1 MRSIVLALFAITIII
16 VVLMPDESSG
26 SPARFRG
33 KVSRF
38 GRKGRSRSPFRR
50 GIGSFRR
57 SGRRRNTG
65 LFQARRGRTLLTKP
79 VSRRRRPFVRK
90 PVSRRGRIFSS
101 RVVPRRGRTFPSQ
114 DVLPPQSPEPIAS
127 PDYSEDL
134 TDNTSQDYSQDYDGS
149 GDDTAG
155 EATASADVPHWCN
168 PSHSMG
174 SWMNFSKLRRWCSD
188 NGYSKFGPYGGVP
201 ASGGSGNNDY
211 DGSGSDYDESID
223 RLDTNA
229 DVDGNAVE
237 QTLTDDDYEY

>member
-1 MRSIVLALFAITIII
+1 M
-16 VVLMPDESSG
+16 
-26 SPARFRG
+26 
-33 KVSRF
+33 
-38 GRKGRSRSPFRR
+38 
-50 GIGSFRR
+50 
-57 SGRRRNTG
+57 
-65 LFQARRGRTLLTKP
+65 
-79 VSRRRRPFVRK
+79 RK

-114 DVLPPQSPEPIAS
+114 DVFPQSPEPIETL
-127 PDYSEDL
+127 DYSESQDL

-149 GDDTAG
+149 GDDTAA
-155 EATASADVPHWCN
+155 EATASVDVPHWCN

-201 ASGGSGNNDY
+201 ASGGSANNDY